1 MKPGPNDPWSTV
13 VGVAANVKNKSLTG
27 DDEPEFYR
35 LRRSV
40 AEDWTPWNAIV
51 VKTSLAPTAMAP
63 WIRGQIAQIDPT
75 LPVEVETLS
84 QSISKLADRPR
95 FETALVGFFALCGLL
110 MAVIGLY
117 GVIAFVATQRTQEI
131 GVRMALGATR
141 MNILRLVAGEGVRL
155 ILLGGVLGLGAALG
169 TCRLLKSL
177 LFQVGPYD
185 PWTYVGAA
193 VLLVLVALA
202 AALVPARA
210 AMRVEPVVALRY
222 E

>member
-1 MKPGPNDPWSTV
+1 
-13 VGVAANVKNKSLTG
+13 
-27 DDEPEFYR
+27 
-35 LRRSV
+35 
-40 AEDWTPWNAIV
+40 
-51 VKTSLAPTAMAP
+51 MAP